1 MFYIFPSRNGES
13 EAQEDMLEMNQCE
26 NSEEKAARPSGTP
39 GQEAVTLEEP
49 RSFPKPQFPYV

>member
-1 MFYIFPSRNGES
+1 
-13 EAQEDMLEMNQCE
+13 MNQCE